1 MKKILL
7 PIFIL
12 LFWTCSSPT
21 KSEPAPLPPTVN
33 NLSISTNEDTPTTF
47 TMTGTDPEGAALT
60 YSIVSQPQHGSVST
74 SGNAGTYTPNTNFN
88 GSDTFSYSA
97 SDGSLVSSAGIVTV
111 TVTPVDDNPNTMDV
125 SAVIDED
132 TSVILTLKA
141 DEFDGDTIVFS
152 VQDDPENGS
161 VTISNN
167 KATYSPDENW
177 YGSDS
182 FTFEATD
189 VSSRRILNVA
199 TASIIV
205 NPVND
210 APVVEAQIVQ
220 SYNNEN
226 IQLNLT
232 ATDVEGDN
240 VSFDIVDN
248 PVNVSASIDG
258 STLTIN
264 KSSSFWGSD
273 SLTYNAY
280 DGTEFGNTAKVNITF
295 KRYINYKRS
304 AYELRNSD
312 LWVDQQY
319 FWNNFGHGA
328 EWAGEA
334 DFDGDGDIDVILAF
348 NDETEARKP
357 SFLYLNNGDDTFTD
371 ASHLIQNNI
380 GTLFTRKDIVGDFN
394 GDNIPDTFYFDT
406 GAHSGMQAH
415 QAGVFSNNDGT
426 FSLKIYDDY
435 ESVYAHGGT
444 SADIDNDGDID
455 IYVCS
460 SQDEQINGYF
470 MINDGSGNFTYDTSR
485 LAHFQGTVWE
495 ATLYD
500 LNKDNYPDLI
510 LDGTFWD
517 DNTSLNLVLFSN
529 SGSFDISNSVR
540 FPQIENDFNPG
551 SPTQIVDH
559 GFYDLDGDGNIEI
572 IASYTWSYDE
582 GGIRIFKHDGDFNF
596 YDNTDNMMDISHI
609 DIPGEADLMFRIRV
623 QDIDNDGNIELF
635 NDKQNLAYDWG
646 QMWEWN
652 GSKFIKVL

>member
-7 PIFIL
+7 PISIL

-60 YSIVSQPQHGSVST
+60 FSIVSQPQHGLVST

-167 KATYSPDENW
+167 KATYSPNKNW

-189 VSSRRILNVA
+189 ASSRRILNLA

-264 KSSSFWGSD
+264 KSSSFWGTD

-280 DGTEFGNTAKVNITF
+280 DGTEFGNSAKVNITF

-312 LWVDQQY
+312 LWIDQQY

-334 DFDGDGDIDVILAF
+334 DFDGDGDIDVILSF

-406 GAHSGMQAH
+406 GAHAGQQAH
-415 QAGVFSNNDGT
+415 QAGIFSNTDGT
-426 FSLKIYDDY
+426 FSMKIFEDY
-435 ESVYAHGGT
+435 EQVYAHGGT

-455 IYVCS
+455 IFVCS

-485 LAHFQGTVWE
+485 LAHFQGTAWE

-517 DNTSLNLVLFSN
+517 DNTSLNLVLFNN

>member
-7 PIFIL
+7 PLFL
-12 LFWTCSSPT
+12 LFFWTCSSSPT
-21 KSEPAPLPPTVN
+21 KSEPAPQPPTVN

-60 YSIVSQPQHGSVST
+60 FSIVSQPQHGSVST

-111 TVTPVDDNPNTMDV
+111 TVAPVDDNPNTMDV

-167 KATYSPDENW
+167 KATYSPNPNW

-189 VSSRRILNVA
+189 ASSRRILNVA

-264 KSSSFWGSD
+264 KSSSFWGAD

-280 DGTEFGNTAKVNITF
+280 DGTEFGNSAKVNITF

-312 LWVDQQY
+312 LWIDGQY
-319 FWNNFGHGA
+319 FWDNFGHMG
-328 EWAGEA
+328 WAGEA
-334 DFDGDGDIDVILAF
+334 DFDGDGDIDVMLAF

-406 GAHSGMQAH
+406 GAHAGQQAH
-415 QAGVFSNNDGT
+415 QAGIFSNTDGT
-426 FSLKIYDDY
+426 FSMKIFEDY
-435 ESVYAHGGT
+435 EQVYAHGGT

-455 IYVCS
+455 IFVCS

-485 LAHFQGTVWE
+485 LAHFQGTAWE

-517 DNTSLNLVLFSN
+517 DNTSLNLVLFNN

-596 YDNTDNMMDISHI
+596 YDNTENMMDISHI

-635 NDKQNLAYDWG
+635 NDKKDLAYAWG